1 MKSTIPVD
9 ASFLHHSTHGSCC
22 SGTW

>member
-1 MKSTIPVD
+1 MKSTFPVD

>member
-1 MKSTIPVD
+1 MNSTLPVD
-9 ASFLHHSTHGSCC
+9 AGFLRNSTHGSCC